1 MVVVLTAALGAATN
15 IGTGMLPAWRWVHSP
30 AVIWSVVA
38 TSVLL
43 LMVLAVIQQGMA
55 GTDTPPGLGTTVRHM
70 FVPRRAAATRP
81 AIASL
86 RPPQVTDRDIRG
98 RDRLVDQM
106 AARYSWRGRHR
117 PRVNVLHGMGG
128 AGKTTVAQLVAGRLT
143 RAGVRVWWV
152 SAATATQLDTGMRQL
167 AAELGASAADIEHAW
182 SDTGSGPDLVW
193 GRLDRLT
200 QRWLL
205 VIDNADD
212 TRLLT
217 PPDEPVAAGR
227 GWLRPVPHRRG
238 LLLVTTR
245 DGDPATWPAARYP
258 DGGDRGDWY
267 RLHPVGMLTP
277 ADGAAVLLDHAGAA
291 AGTVEQATA
300 LAERLGGLPLALG
313 IAGQTISQVRRTGVA
328 GSPATFAGYRTALDT
343 GDTSTPAAGAL
354 SEAQARRT
362 IDRTWELSLDL
373 LDTRGLPQARTLLR
387 LLATFAD
394 APIPTHLLD
403 PATLAATALLPDLT
417 GEHLATLLQ
426 ALTGVGLITLE
437 QTRRSTP
444 VTLARLHP
452 LIRDTSRRPLH
463 TSYLAVS
470 ITLLLKNTT
479 DLDADDPTTWPTWQ
493 TLAPHTTDLLS
504 RATTQPGT
512 SHETL
517 VDVCGLTQK
526 TARYLGEAGLHQSA
540 RDLFAEL
547 LPSYERVQGVEH
559 PEVLATRHNLA
570 RWTGAAGDPAGGR
583 DLFAEL
589 LPIRER
595 VLGVEHPDTLDT
607 RNHHAYWLGKA
618 GDPAG
623 ARDLLAE
630 LLPGYERVQG
640 VEHPEV
646 LATRHN
652 LAHWIGVAGDPTGS
666 RDLFAELLPVRE
678 RVLGVEHPD
687 TVTTRYDL
695 AYWIGVAGDPA
706 GARDLLA
713 ELLPVRERVLGVEHP
728 ETLATRHNLARWI
741 GVAGDPAG
749 ARDLLAELIPS
760 YERVLGVEHPDI
772 RETRHNHAYWTT
784 RAKYD
789 DAVINALVVSDGRR
803 WCAWARRI
811 LPARNSHKS
820 HTRNKPTQHGSGGG
834 FR

>member
-1 MVVVLTAALGAATN
+1 MAAVVVVLTAALGAATN
-15 IGTGMLPAWRWVHSP
+15 IGTGMLPAWRWAHSP

-43 LMVLAVIQQGMA
+43 LMLLAVIQQRMA
-55 GTDTPPGLGTTVRHM
+55 GTDNPPGLGATVRHI
-70 FVPRRAAATRP
+70 FVPRRAGATRP

-106 AARYSWRGRHR
+106 TALYSWRGRHR
-117 PRVNVLHGMGG
+117 PRVNILHGMGG

-193 GRLDRLT
+193 GMLDQLP

-217 PPDEPVAAGR
+217 PPDEPVTAGR

-238 LLLVTTR
+238 LLLLTTR
-245 DGDPATWPAARYP
+245 DGDPATWPAARYH

-277 ADGAAVLLDHAGAA
+277 ADSAAVLLDHAGAA

-343 GDTSTPAAGAL
+343 GDTPTSTPTPTPAAGAL

-373 LDTRGLPQARTLLR
+373 LDRRGLPQARTLLR

-426 ALTGVGLITLE
+426 ALTGVGLVTLE
-437 QTRRSTP
+437 QTQRSTP

-463 TSYLAVS
+463 TTQRHTTYLAVS
-470 ITLLLKNTT
+470 ITLLLNSTT
-479 DLDADDPTTWPTWQ
+479 NLDADNPTTWPIWQ
-493 TLAPHTTDLLS
+493 TLAPHTTDLHS
-504 RATTQPGT
+504 QATTHPDT
-512 SHETL
+512 SDETL
-517 VDVCGLTQK
+517 IDVCGLTQK

-547 LPSYERVQGVEH
+547 LPIYEQVQGVEH
-559 PEVLATRHNLA
+559 PEILATRHNLA
-570 RWTGAAGDPAGGR
+570 RWTGAAGDPAGAR
-583 DLFAEL
+583 DLFAEV
-589 LPIRER
+589 LPIYEQ
-595 VLGVEHPDTLDT
+595 VLGAEHPDTLDT

-630 LLPGYERVQG
+630 LLPIYEQVQG
-640 VEHPEV
+640 VEHPEI

-652 LAHWIGVAGDPTGS
+652 LAHWIGVAGDPAGA
-666 RDLFAELLPVRE
+666 RDLFAEVLPIRE
-678 RVLGVEHPD
+678 RVLGAEHPD

-695 AYWIGVAGDPA
+695 AYWIGAAGDPA
-706 GARDLLA
+706 SARDLLA
-713 ELLPVRERVLGVEHP
+713 ELLPIRERVLGAEHP
-728 ETLATRHNLARWI
+728 ETLNTRHNLARWI
-741 GVAGDPAG
+741 GAAGDPAS
-749 ARDLLAELIPS
+749 ARDLLAELLPIR
-760 YERVLGVEHPDI
+760 ERVQGVKHPDTLD
-772 RETRHNHAYWTT
+772 TRNDHAYWTGK
-784 RAKYD
+784 AGD
-789 DAVINALVVSDGRR
+789 PGRR
-803 WCAWARRI
+803 PRPARRGA
-811 LPARNSHKS
+811 PH
-820 HTRNKPTQHGSGGG
+820 P
-834 FR
+834 